1 MENNDT
7 VRKLEELMKER
18 GWTLYKLS
26 VESDLPYSSIEN
38 LFRRN
43 TEPTLPTLRSLCR
56 GLGISLSEFFSDEP
70 APIRVDYSL
79 EERNLIVQYRAL
91 RRTDRK
97 LLLAY
102 IAGLNKALP
111 DSGITEDAKEISS
124 TPDNGSLHNI

>member
-1 MENNDT
+1 MENNKT
-7 VRKLEELMKER
+7 VRKIEELMKER
-18 GWTLYKLS
+18 GWTLYRLS

-43 TEPTLPTLRSLCR
+43 TEPTLPTLRNLCN

-70 APIRVDYSL
+70 APVRVDYTL
-79 EERNLIVQYRAL
+79 EERNLIVQYRSL

-97 LLLAY
+97 LLQTY

-111 DSGITEDAKEISS
+111 DFGVTEDAEKISR
-124 TPDNGSLHNI
+124 TPDNGSLHGI

>member
-1 MENNDT
+1 MENNKT
-7 VRKLEELMKER
+7 VRKIEELMKER
-18 GWTLYKLS
+18 GWTLYRLS

-43 TEPTLPTLRSLCR
+43 TEPTLPTLRNLCN

-70 APIRVDYSL
+70 APVRVDYTL
-79 EERNLIVQYRAL
+79 EERNLIVQYRSL

-97 LLLAY
+97 LLQTY

-111 DSGITEDAKEISS
+111 DLSIVKDAEALSN
-124 TPDNGSLHNI
+124 TPDNGSLHGI